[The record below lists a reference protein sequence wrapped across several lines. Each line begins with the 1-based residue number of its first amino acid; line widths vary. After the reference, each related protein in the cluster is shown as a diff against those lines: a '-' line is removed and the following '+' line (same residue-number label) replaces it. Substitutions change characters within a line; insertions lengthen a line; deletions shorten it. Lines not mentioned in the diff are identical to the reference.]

1 MAKGAKK
8 KKGKAKAVTKTKG
21 KAKRKG
27 GGAKGAPK
35 MPAKL
40 TSGAGA
46 SPLQIGTDLVAL
58 FNAGKWDAPCKKWWS
73 DKIESVEGDGQV
85 WRGRKACEGK
95 NAWWYS
101 MFEPLGGR
109 AEGPYAGATGFAVKF
124 EAHVREK
131 ATGVETRMT
140 EIGCYTVKGGKIVRE
155 EFWPVAAV
163 K

>member
-1 MAKGAKK
+1 MAKSAKK
-8 KKGKAKAVTKTKG
+8 KKGKAKAPTKG
-21 KAKRKG
+21 KAKG

-40 TSGAGA
+40 TSGGGA
-46 SPLQIGTDLVAL
+46 TPLAIGTDLVAL
-58 FNAGKWDAPCKKWWS
+58 FNASKWDAPCKKWWS
-73 DKIESVEGDGQV
+73 EKIESVEGDGQV

-95 NAWWYS
+95 NAWWYT

-109 AEGPYAGATGFAVKF
+109 AEGPFAGATGFAVKF

-131 ATGVETRMT
+131 ATGKETRMT
-140 EIGCYTVKGGKIVRE
+140 EIGVYTVKSGKIVRE
-155 EFWPVAAV
+155 EFLPVAGL

>member
-1 MAKGAKK
+1 MAKSAK
-8 KKGKAKAVTKTKG
+8 KKGKTKAATKAKG
-21 KAKRKG
+21 KRKG
-27 GGAKGAPK
+27 GAAKGAAK
-35 MPAKL
+35 MPVKL
-40 TSGAGA
+40 TSGGGA
-46 SPLQIGTDLVAL
+46 TPLQIGTDLVAL

-73 DKIESVEGDGQV
+73 EKIESVEGDGQV

-131 ATGVETRMT
+131 ATGKETRMT
-140 EIGCYTVKGGKIVRE
+140 EIGVYTVSKGKIVRE
-155 EFWPVAAV
+155 EFLPVAGM